1 MGDSADMVID
11 EVWGIWEASS
21 SRYNVPQCPR
31 PFGSSDSLMATLDHR
46 WLMVTTSSR
55 HFMTSWPHTQ
65 PHGHSVASV
74 YGYLIVLHIWYA
86 HCSYCSSTVVVLVHC
101 TLYGTLIV
109 LSITMPFPCSLFGFL
124 IVFIFPLFHIR
135 TFHCLQWSIVH
146 LSWNVL
152 CSLLFSLVDRSLCAA
167 LGQISTATFPPVYI
181 SLVWVG

>member
-109 LSITMPFPCSLFGFL
+109 LSITMPFPCSLFGSL
-124 IVFIFPLFHIR
+124 IVFIFEH
-135 TFHCLQWSIVH
+135 SIVY
-146 LSWNVL
+146 ND
-152 CSLLFSLVDRSLCAA
+152 LLF
-167 LGQISTATFPPVYI
+167 TFPGTSFVLYCSPLLI
-181 SLVWVG
+181 DHCAPP